1 MKAWASMA
9 AITWGLVSWLHLGR
23 PSVLGLI
30 SGGIA
35 GLAAVTPAAGYVDT
49 RGAII
54 IGLAAGI
61 LCYCGILVRKHY
73 KFDDAL
79 DVWGVHGIAGT
90 MGMIAVGLFATASI
104 NTNVI
109 NNGLFYGGGFTLL
122 TAQLIAVVVVW
133 IFAFG
138 ITYVMLK
145 VLSRFTPIRMTKQE
159 ERVGA
164 DIIQHGETAYS

>member
-1 MKAWASMA
+1 M
-9 AITWGLVSWLHLGR
+9 TDRHR
-23 PSVLGLI
+23 PGS
-30 SGGIA
+30 
-35 GLAAVTPAAGYVDT
+35 
-49 RGAII
+49 
-54 IGLAAGI
+54 GI
-61 LCYCGILVRKHY
+61 LCYCGILVRKHF

-90 MGMIAVGLFATASI
+90 MGMISVGLVRHRI
-104 NTNVI
+104 DKHDVV

-138 ITYVMLK
+138 ITYVVLK
-145 VLSRFTPIRMTKQE
+145 VLSRLTPMRMTKEE